1 MEIKAVSRRILKEC
15 DYLGKLMLSKKES
28 SILAPPPC
36 IIFAPTDKDGRL
48 GYYDGEQNAIVL
60 SEDFLYAEEKSE
72 EEATFLHELA
82 HAIDYKKRGCSRHDE
97 YFRALCLSIGVPSGF
112 EKAKV
117 RTNHEKREK
126 ARNKVAK
133 LIRLSSSPFENESTE
148 ALKMAQRLMAEYG
161 IKEEKDAEVKLYSA
175 EIDSKTRFYFH
186 EKIFVSIITRLS
198 GVLILREK
206 RDTQASLN
214 AYGTIEQV
222 EFAYETYLFLH
233 KALKDAYKR
242 EKDGSIDYFSYAA
255 GLSSKLYERIEKE
268 GDGEVSKA
276 LSMINEDNRRK
287 FKEIF
292 TSSRISGRR
301 TKTSF
306 QSMSAYERGSIAS
319 RSISIPKDGKVMRIK
334 KIENKR

>member
-1 MEIKAVSRRILKEC
+1 
-15 DYLGKLMLSKKES
+15 
-28 SILAPPPC
+28 
-36 IIFAPTDKDGRL
+36 
-48 GYYDGEQNAIVL
+48 
-60 SEDFLYAEEKSE
+60 
-72 EEATFLHELA
+72 
-82 HAIDYKKRGCSRHDE
+82 
-97 YFRALCLSIGVPSGF
+97 
-112 EKAKV
+112 
-117 RTNHEKREK
+117 
-126 ARNKVAK
+126 
-133 LIRLSSSPFENESTE
+133 
-148 ALKMAQRLMAEYG
+148 MAEYG

-175 EIDSKTRFYFH
+175 EIDKKTRFYFH

-206 RDTQASLN
+206 RGTQASLN

-276 LSMINEDNRRK
+276 LSVINEDNRRK

-319 RSISIPKDGKVMRIK
+319 KSISIPKDGKVIKIK
-334 KIENKR
+334 KIENKK